1 MGLITSSLYSKDE
14 VKWSPY
20 QGKKTWQEAN
30 DHCQSLN
37 MRLPTITELKIAEE
51 TGTTKGWTK
60 NGRRYWAVNR
70 NLDSNNST
78 YMVLFSGYNS
88 VETHKI
94 DSQLGVYCANVT
106 EKSKQLARN
115 REVEEY
121 KGIVEE
127 FKILE
132 FLFPFPS
139 KFSDFQGLMDWESAD
154 KKCKSIN
161 MRLPTIYELKDA
173 YISEITESWIKDV
186 KGYWSSTPY
195 DAKSYYVFYIKYGLI
210 LFDYGVTYS
219 EDRRNNY
226 GVRCRR

>member
-1 MGLITSSLYSKDE
+1 MGFITSSLYSKDE
-14 VKWSPY
+14 VRWSPY

-37 MRLPTITELKIAEE
+37 MRLPTITELNIAEE
-51 TGTTKGWTK
+51 AGTTKGWIK

-78 YMVLFSGYNS
+78 YMVMFSGYNN

-106 EKSKQLARN
+106 EKSKQLARH
-115 REVEEY
+115 REVSEY

-127 FKILE
+127 FKIFE
-132 FLFPFPS
+132 FLFPSPS
-139 KFSDFQGLMDWESAD
+139 KFSDFQGNMDWESAD

-173 YISEITESWIKDV
+173 YISEITESWKEN
-186 KGYWSSTPY
+186 GHYYWSSTPY
-195 DAKSYYVFYIKYGLI
+195 DAERYYSLNVYYGSTSYYN
-210 LFDYGVTYS
+210 
-219 EDRRNNY
+219 RNDTDD
-226 GVRCRR
+226 VRCRR